1 MHSTHRSMIR
11 VSFRVAASRRDAG
24 RCANVSVRTRTC
36 FTAYIPQD
44 RIHRHDTR
52 LVSRKTLNHRRPVAI
67 FQSCLCR
74 VALITSGFVPCAS
87 GDNNENKEVEGV
99 DFNLYAN
106 TGATK
111 PLLIVAL
118 GSYSIISPAIRGPA
132 MYGPSNLWGIIVVR
146 NAFPLLW
153 FHDVIILSSNFN
165 LDNIVAII
173 VVL

>member
-11 VSFRVAASRRDAG
+11 VSFRVAASWRRALCE
-24 RCANVSVRTRTC
+24 RAPVSR
-36 FTAYIPQD
+36 YIFLKN
-44 RIHRHDTR
+44 IYVDTIP
-52 LVSRKTLNHRRPVAI
+52 VSRKTLNHRRPVAI

-74 VALITSGFVPCAS
+74 VALITSDFVPCAS

-118 GSYSIISPAIRGPA
+118 GSYSIISPAIRDLGYTASRILELYNRRPKC
-132 MYGPSNLWGIIVVR
+132 LW
-146 NAFPLLW
+146 LW
-153 FHDVIILSSNFN
+153 RGVIILSSNLN
-165 LDNIVAII
+165 LDNIVT
-173 VVL
+173 

>member
-1 MHSTHRSMIR
+1 M
-11 VSFRVAASRRDAG
+11 
-24 RCANVSVRTRTC
+24 
-36 FTAYIPQD
+36 
-44 RIHRHDTR
+44 
-52 LVSRKTLNHRRPVAI
+52 AI

-118 GSYSIISPAIRGPA
+118 GSYSIITPTIRGPTI
-132 MYGPSNLWGIIVVR
+132 YGFSN
-146 NAFPLLW
+146 P
-153 FHDVIILSSNFN
+153 
-165 LDNIVAII
+165 
-173 VVL
+173 